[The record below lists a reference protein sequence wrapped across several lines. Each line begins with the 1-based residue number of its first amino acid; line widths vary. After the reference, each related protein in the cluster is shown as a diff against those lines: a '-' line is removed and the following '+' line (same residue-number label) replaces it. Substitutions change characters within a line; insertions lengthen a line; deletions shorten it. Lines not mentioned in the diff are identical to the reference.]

1 MEGWG
6 AMDMRRELN
15 LKGQGVDLG
24 CGLRR
29 VYRGTGRYEVY

>member
-6 AMDMRRELN
+6 AMEMTRDLN
-15 LKGQGVDLG
+15 GLHDLG

-29 VYRGTGRYEVY
+29 VGLRVRV